1 VATCRIF
8 SLAGNRFPGRRN
20 GMAASMRALAGCRFA
35 MLALC
40 ANLLAMPA
48 MAGSI
53 GVVSEVNGT
62 ARLLRGTDVLEA
74 ARGVDLQ
81 AQDIAETDTNSSL
94 QLDMEDGSVLR
105 LGPMTRLSLTEYRL
119 ADDRALIDAGIDL
132 LTGWLRF
139 AVTKLRRT
147 QASYTINMPTLTVGI
162 RGTEGVVES
171 DARQGS
177 LHLLSGAVEV
187 SAEDLHVRSLPVA
200 HVNAGEY
207 IARLQGGMFQKPA
220 TPPASFQRRLPPAL
234 REPALPKG
242 LTTAGRGVAP
252 RVIRTLTRGDAE
264 ALVRKHPHASERL
277 RQRFQP
283 LFAPQS
289 RRAPETRAPQGSGF
303 VPGSGSAP
311 GAHGQIVP
319 SPAGHATGL
328 IGAPGNQAFPHQSA
342 MPQAK
347 PADSPGDK
355 PRLREMPAGVR
366 AAPAPSRDATSKPLP
381 APSAAAKPRAA
392 SSERTTPPA
401 PASHKPGATP
411 VASPLPVPHPAN
423 RKPAAGPESSTPDP
437 AIETAPATKSAP

>member
-1 VATCRIF
+1 MATCRIF
-8 SLAGNRFPGRRN
+8 SLAGSRFPGRRN

-48 MAGSI
+48 LAGSI

-105 LGPMTRLSLTEYRL
+105 LGPVTRLALTEYRL

-139 AVTKLRRT
+139 AVAKLRRT
-147 QASYTINMPTLTVGI
+147 QASYTISMPTLTVGI

-207 IARLQGGMFQKPA
+207 IARLQGGLFQKPA

-252 RVIRTLTRGDAE
+252 RVIRPLTRGDAE

-283 LFAPQS
+283 LFAPQ
-289 RRAPETRAPQGSGF
+289 GSGF

-311 GAHGQIVP
+311 GARGQTVP
-319 SPAGHATGL
+319 SPTGRATGL
-328 IGAPGNQAFPHQSA
+328 IGAPGKQALPHQSA
-342 MPQAK
+342 MPTPQAK
-347 PADSPGDK
+347 PADSPGVK

-366 AAPAPSRDATSKPLP
+366 AAPVPSRDATSKPPP
-381 APSAAAKPRAA
+381 APSAAAKRRAA
-392 SSERTTPPA
+392 SSERPTPPA
-401 PASHKPGATP
+401 PASHKPGAAP
-411 VASPLPVPHPAN
+411 VVSPQPVPHPAN

-437 AIETAPATKSAP
+437 AIEAAPATKSAP